1 MNLAIFGA
9 TGATGRH
16 LVEQAL
22 DAGHQVRALVRHA
35 DGLPVAHPRLRI
47 VVGTLAQP
55 AIVGSVVQGAD
66 AVISVFGA
74 RKGDASAICTEGARS
89 IMQAMTTAG
98 ARRLVALSAY
108 GASETR
114 HASLFIRFIRKL
126 IAAKMRDK
134 DGMEALVRDSG
145 LDWTLVRPPILTNGA
160 RSGSYRAGTA
170 LKPGVAGRLSRAD
183 LAAFM
188 LREAGEGNYIRQA
201 LVVSQ

>member
-22 DAGHQVRALVRHA
+22 DAGHQVRALVRSA
-35 DGLPVAHPRLRI
+35 DGLPIAHPRLRI
-47 VVGTLAQP
+47 VVGTFAQP
-55 AIVGSVVQGAD
+55 AIVGGVVQGAD
-66 AVISVFGA
+66 AVISVLGA
-74 RKGDASAICTEGARS
+74 RKGEACAICTEGARS
-89 IMQAMTTAG
+89 IVQAMNTAG
-98 ARRLVALSAY
+98 VQRLVALSAY

-114 HASLFIRFIRKL
+114 NASLFIRFIRKI

-134 DGMEALVRDSG
+134 DGMEALVRDSE
-145 LDWTLVRPPILTNGA
+145 LDWTLVRPPILTNGE

-170 LKPGVAGRLSRAD
+170 LQPGVTGRLSRAD

-188 LREAGEGNYIRQA
+188 LREAGEGNYIGQA
-201 LVVSQ
+201 VVVSR

>member
-22 DAGHQVRALVRHA
+22 EAGHQVRALVRNA
-35 DGLPVAHPRLRI
+35 DGLPIAHPRLRI
-47 VVGTLAQP
+47 VVGMLAQP
-55 AIVGSVVQGAD
+55 AIVSGVAQGAD
-66 AVISVFGA
+66 AVICVLGA
-74 RKGDASAICTEGARS
+74 RKGEASAICTEGARS
-89 IMQAMTTAG
+89 ILQAMNTAG

-114 HASLFIRFIRKL
+114 NASLFIRFIRKV

-134 DGMEALVRDSG
+134 DGMEALVRDSE
-145 LDWTLVRPPILTNGA
+145 LDWTLVRPPVLTNGE
-160 RSGSYRAGTA
+160 RSGRYRAGTA
-170 LKPGVAGRLSRAD
+170 LKPGVTGRLSRAD

-188 LREAGEGNYIRQA
+188 LREAAEGTYIGQA
-201 LVVSQ
+201 VVVSR